1 MDVVP
6 RRASRG
12 TTLCCPGLLSPA
24 RCPGTL
30 PCPRRPQGGAIVPA
44 KPRGPRRRAR
54 SAQPRGPR
62 PLPPPPR
69 RPVPQPAPAPPGRHR
84 PAGSRGGLPQRSAR
98 ARPFFNFYYR
108 CILNP
113 PRFRLAESS
122 QLKAPE
128 PRPPEPGAAPLP
140 AAVGEHR
147 PPSTRA
153 ASPRYVITVPCTPV
167 SARQPDVRSS
177 ESRLKAGFSKRKG
190 STQQQLSPFPG
201 N

>member
-1 MDVVP
+1 M
-6 RRASRG
+6 
-12 TTLCCPGLLSPA
+12 LSPEGHPGGRRFAVPGCCLRRGVRGRCRA
-24 RCPGTL
+24 RAARKVAPLCLQSRAGPDGAPDPRSPGGRGRS
-30 PCPRRPQGGAIVPA
+30 PRRPG
-44 KPRGPRRRAR
+44 
-54 SAQPRGPR
+54 
-62 PLPPPPR
+62 
-69 RPVPQPAPAPPGRHR
+69 PQPAPAPPGRHR

-153 ASPRYVITVPCTPV
+153 ASPRYVIMVPCTPV